1 MKLPEDRIEFVGD
14 RPGHDQKY
22 SLDHSKITRELGW
35 QPKYKIDESLKI
47 MIDWYKEN
55 QDWWK
60 KIKSGEYQKYYG
72 EQYGGK
78 TNNL

>member
-1 MKLPEDRIEFVGD
+1 
-14 RPGHDQKY
+14 
-22 SLDHSKITRELGW
+22 
-35 QPKYKIDESLKI
+35 

-60 KIKSGEYQKYYG
+60 KIKRGEYQKYYE